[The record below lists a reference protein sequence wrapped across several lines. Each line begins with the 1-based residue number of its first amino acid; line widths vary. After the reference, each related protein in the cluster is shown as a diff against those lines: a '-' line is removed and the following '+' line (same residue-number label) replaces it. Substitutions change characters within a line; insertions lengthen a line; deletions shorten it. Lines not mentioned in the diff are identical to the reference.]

1 MLFKVLKRTI
11 QRDVQAGNTEALEAM
26 VEKVD
31 IFLAADKITI
41 DQYSEL
47 VTMMNEALGVNSQE

>member
-11 QRDVQAGNTEALEAM
+11 LRDQQAGDTEALEAM

-41 DQYSEL
+41 DQYTEL
-47 VTMMNEALGVNSQE
+47 VSMLNEALGNNE

>member
-11 QRDVQAGNTEALEAM
+11 QRDAQAGNTEALEAM

-31 IFLAADKITI
+31 IFLAADKLTVNE
-41 DQYSEL
+41 YTEL
-47 VTMMNEALGVNSQE
+47 VAMLNEALGH